1 MKQTPNYRDDDNASR
16 MKTIRINPADNVAVA
31 IEALKA
37 GETIDIDG
45 QRITLNN
52 DVPAGHK
59 ILLSDLVE
67 GENVIKYGYPIGHLK
82 EDHKQGD
89 WICHDHIKT
98 NLSGLLD
105 YEYHPVSKEELTNPS
120 YEEWFPKEQLT
131 FQGYRRK
138 NGEVGIRNEVWI
150 VPTVGCVNG
159 IVNQLAQQLTHELHN
174 SASPLYQMLPPD
186 AEHLRIVAYPH
197 NYGCSQLSEDH
208 ENTRKVLR
216 DLVLHPNAGAVLV
229 VGLGCENNQP
239 DQFEQLLGD
248 YDKERIRFMVTQKV
262 EGDEVEEGM
271 KILRELYAIAAR
283 DKRTSIPLSELRVGL
298 KCGGSDGF
306 SGITANP
313 LLGVFSDFIVSQG
326 GTTVLTEVP
335 EMFGAETIL
344 MNRCETT
351 ELFQQTVKLVNDF
364 KQYFLSHGEPVGE
377 NPSPGNKQG
386 GISTLEEKALG
397 CTQKCGKSAVKGV
410 LPYGERLSKKGLNL
424 LSAPGNDLVASTA
437 LASSGCHIVLFTT
450 GRGTPFGTFVP
461 TLKVSTNSTLA
472 KNKPTWID
480 FNAGTIVEGESM
492 EEVFKRFM
500 QTIINVASGEQ
511 TWNEKKNYQEIA
523 IFKNGVTL

>member
-1 MKQTPNYRDDDNASR
+1 
-16 MKTIRINPADNVAVA
+16 MKTIKINPADNVAVA
-31 IEALKA
+31 IDAIKA
-37 GETIDIDG
+37 GENVIIDNEKISV
-45 QRITLNN
+45 NN
-52 DVPAGHK
+52 DIPAGHK
-59 ILLSDLVE
+59 FLLTDLKK
-67 GENVIKYGYPIGHLK
+67 GENVIKYGYPIGHIL
-82 EDHKQGD
+82 EDKRKGD
-89 WICHDHIKT
+89 FVCHDNIKT
-98 NLSGLLD
+98 NLAGLLD
-105 YEYHPVSKEELTNPS
+105 YEYNPVAEEELTNPA
-120 YEEWFPKEQLT
+120 YEEWFTKEQLT
-131 FQGYRRK
+131 FKGYRRK

-159 IVNQLAQQLTHELHN
+159 VVNQLRDQLI
-174 SASPLYQMLPPD
+174 
-186 AEHLRIVAYPH
+186 AEKGTSIRIVSYPH

-208 ENTRKVLR
+208 ENTRMVLR

-239 DQFEQLLGD
+239 DKFEETLGD
-248 YDKERIRFMVTQKV
+248 YDKDRIRFMVTQKV
-262 EGDEVEEGM
+262 KGDEVEYGM
-271 KILRELYAIAAR
+271 EILRELYSIVEK
-283 DKRTSIPLSELRVGL
+283 DERTDIPLSELRVGL

-344 MNRCETT
+344 MNRCESK
-351 ELFQQTVKLVNDF
+351 ELFEKTVTLVNDF

-377 NPSPGNKQG
+377 NPSPGNKAG

-410 LPYGERLSKKGLNL
+410 LPYGDRLSIKGLNL

-437 LASSGCHIVLFTT
+437 LAAAGCHIVLFTT

-461 TLKVSTNSTLA
+461 TMKVSTNSSLA
-472 KNKPTWID
+472 ENKPTWID
-480 FNAGTIVEGESM
+480 FNAGTIAEGESM
-492 EEVFKRFM
+492 ENVFKRFA
-500 QTIINVASGEQ
+500 QKVIEIASGES

-523 IFKNGVTL
+523 IFKTGVTL

>member
-1 MKQTPNYRDDDNASR
+1 
-16 MKTIRINPADNVAVA
+16 MKTIKINPADNVAVA
-31 IEALKA
+31 IEPLKA
-37 GETIDIDG
+37 GETVEIDG
-45 QRITLNN
+45 QLIVLNN

-59 ILLSDLVE
+59 ILLADLAE
-67 GENVIKYGYPIGHLK
+67 GANVVKYGYPIGHLK
-82 EDHKQGD
+82 ESHRAGD
-89 WICHDHIKT
+89 FICHDHIKT
-98 NLSGLLD
+98 NLAGLLD
-105 YEYHPVSKEELTNPS
+105 YEYHPVSQAELTNPA
-120 YEEWFPKEQLT
+120 YEEWFTKESLT
-131 FQGYRRK
+131 FRGYRRK
-138 NGEVGIRNEVWI
+138 NGDVGIRNEVWI

-159 IVNQLAQQLTHELHN
+159 VVNQLAGLLRHELLDPQ
-174 SASPLYQMLPPD
+174 SALSQSLPKG
-186 AEHLRIVAYPH
+186 AERLRIVAYPH
-197 NYGCSQLSEDH
+197 NYGCSQLSDDH

-239 DQFEQLLGD
+239 DKFEELLGD

-262 EGDEVEEGM
+262 QGDEVEEGM
-271 KILRELYAIAAR
+271 KMLRQLYALAAADQR
-283 DKRTSIPLSELRVGL
+283 EDIPLSELRVGL

-344 MNRCETT
+344 MNRCATP
-351 ELFQQTVKLVNDF
+351 ELFGQTVSLVNDF

-377 NPSPGNKQG
+377 NPSPGNKAG

-397 CTQKCGKSAVKGV
+397 CTQKCGKSAVRGV
-410 LPYGERLSKKGLNL
+410 LPYGERLSVKGLNL
-424 LSAPGNDLVASTA
+424 LSAPGNDLVAATA
-437 LASSGCHIVLFTT
+437 LAASGCHIVLFTT

-461 TLKVSTNSTLA
+461 TMKVSTNSQLA
-472 KNKPTWID
+472 QNKPTWID
-480 FNAGTIVEGESM
+480 FNAGSIVEGEPM
-492 EEVFKRFM
+492 VDVFRRFA
-500 QTIINVASGEQ
+500 QKVIKIASGEL

-523 IFKNGVTL
+523 IFKTGVIL

>member
-1 MKQTPNYRDDDNASR
+1 
-16 MKTIRINPADNVAVA
+16 MKTIKINPADNVAVA
-31 IEALKA
+31 IEPLKK
-37 GETIDIDG
+37 GESIHIDG
-45 QRITLNN
+45 QNIMLND

-82 EDHKQGD
+82 ENHKQGD
-89 WICHDHIKT
+89 WICHEHIQT

-105 YEYHPVSKEELTNPS
+105 YEYQPVDKKELTNPA
-120 YEEWFPKEQLT
+120 YEEWFTKEQLT

-159 IVNQLAQQLTHELHN
+159 IVNQLAEKLKQEVNSQQSTVNCQLHT
-174 SASPLYQMLPPD
+174 P
-186 AEHLRIVAYPH
+186 LRIVAFPH
-197 NYGCSQLSEDH
+197 NYGCSQLSDDH

-248 YDKERIRFMVTQKV
+248 YDKERIRFMVSQKV

-271 KILRELYAIAAR
+271 KILRELYAIASKDQREA
-283 DKRTSIPLSELRVGL
+283 IPLSELRVGL

-344 MNRCETT
+344 MNRCENRA
-351 ELFQQTVKLVNDF
+351 LFDETVHLVNDF

-377 NPSPGNKQG
+377 NPSPGNKAG

-410 LPYGERLSKKGLNL
+410 LPYGELLSVKGLNL

-480 FNAGTIVEGESM
+480 FNAGTIVEGEPM
-492 EEVFKRFM
+492 VEVFKRFC
-500 QTIINVASGEQ
+500 QKVIAIASGEL